1 MTGRVLHFG
10 KYDGMDIEEVVTH
23 DPEYIIW
30 AADNVQGSGITQEHV
45 DHAVLSLEYGGDPD
59 DDPELY
65 ELDDFADLMVE
76 ASPWGRDSE

>member
-1 MTGRVLHFG
+1 
-10 KYDGMDIEEVVTH
+10 
-23 DPEYIIW
+23 
-30 AADNVQGSGITQEHV
+30 
-45 DHAVLSLEYGGDPD
+45 LEYGGDPD